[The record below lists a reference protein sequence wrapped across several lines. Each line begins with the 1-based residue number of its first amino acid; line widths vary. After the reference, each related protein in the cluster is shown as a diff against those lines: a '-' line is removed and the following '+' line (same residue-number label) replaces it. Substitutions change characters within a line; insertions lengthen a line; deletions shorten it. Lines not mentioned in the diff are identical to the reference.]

1 VHREGSDD
9 ADALRRYHEL
19 TKHSYESVRTGP
31 RGLDWANAPRKF
43 KNYLGVTSVLLPA
56 PTTTG
61 VVAHEAIRRSHER
74 PTGGKVDREALAS
87 LLFFAAGVHAVK
99 RRSWG
104 DQEVRTYAA
113 AGALYP
119 DELYVVN
126 GELVGL
132 PAGVHHYDPLGHTL
146 TPLRADDVRGNLAE
160 AAGGLESVR
169 SAPVTLV
176 FGGIPWRTTWKYRTR
191 GWRHLFWDAGM
202 MLANLL
208 AAAAARDLPFEV
220 VHDFVDADVNALIGI
235 DGWRELGLVLV
246 PVGDGDTVPEPAP
259 VSPIHPEVE
268 PLSLEETDDPE
279 IARAHAASS
288 RRSASEIRR
297 VRPIPAGGEGTASL
311 GGVEVAPV
319 PGDRLSQDSIEK
331 VILRRGS
338 SRRLARLPMPAAE
351 LAAILNAALARYPA
365 DAGPGPMSA
374 LVVANDVEGLA
385 PGAYRFVPGRGGT
398 SFVPVRRGEQRETAG
413 YLCLEQPLGAD
424 AAAVVFLMARL
435 DDYLSALGGRGYRL
449 AQLEAAVAAGRIYLG
464 AYAQCLGATGITFY
478 DDDVSAL
485 YGSPG
490 WSPMIVMALGPEGA
504 RRSIQTCRL
513 ERQRRLAEA

>member
-9 ADALRRYHEL
+9 ADVLRRYHEL

-43 KNYLGVTSVLLPA
+43 KVYVNAVSVPLPA

-61 VVAHEAIRRSHER
+61 VPAHEAIRRSSER
-74 PTGGKVDREALAS
+74 PSGGKVDLEALAS

-119 DELYVVN
+119 NEVYVVT
-126 GELVGL
+126 GELANL
-132 PAGVHHYDPLGHTL
+132 PAGVYHYAPLEHAL
-146 TPLRADDVRGNLAE
+146 VPLRAGDLRGNLAE
-160 AAGGLESVR
+160 ATGGL
-169 SAPVTLV
+169 APVTGAPATVVL
-176 FGGIPWRTTWKYRTR
+176 GGIPWRTTWKYRTR
-191 GWRHLFWDAGM
+191 GYRHLFWDAGM

-220 VHDFVDADVNALIGI
+220 VTDFVDRTVNELLGV
-235 DGWRELGLVLV
+235 DGRRELALCLVSL
-246 PVGDGDTVPEPAP
+246 GEGHPAP
-259 VSPIHPEVE
+259 GPAAVDPIHPEVA
-268 PLSLEETDDPE
+268 PLSPEELGDPE
-279 IARAHAASS
+279 IDRAHAASS
-288 RRSASEIRR
+288 RRSSSEIRR
-297 VRPIPAGGEGTASL
+297 VRPIPAGGEGTTGL
-311 GGVEVAPV
+311 GGDVAPA
-319 PGDRLSQDSIEK
+319 PLERLSPDSIER
-331 VILRRGS
+331 VVLRRGS

-351 LAAILNAALARYPA
+351 LAAILDGALGRFPA
-365 DAGPGPMSA
+365 DSGPGPLGA
-374 LVVANDVEGLA
+374 LVIANDVEGLD
-385 PGAYRFVPGRGGT
+385 PGAYRFVPGQET
-398 SFVPVRRGEQRETAG
+398 ATFVPVRRGEQRETAA

-435 DDYLSALGGRGYRL
+435 DDYLSAVGGRGYRL

-464 AYAQCLGATGITFY
+464 AYAQCLGASGITFY

-485 YGSPG
+485 YGLPG
-490 WSPMIVMALGPEGA
+490 WSPMLAMVLGPEGS
-504 RRSIQTCRL
+504 RRSIQTCRV
-513 ERQRRLAEA
+513 ERQRRLAGI